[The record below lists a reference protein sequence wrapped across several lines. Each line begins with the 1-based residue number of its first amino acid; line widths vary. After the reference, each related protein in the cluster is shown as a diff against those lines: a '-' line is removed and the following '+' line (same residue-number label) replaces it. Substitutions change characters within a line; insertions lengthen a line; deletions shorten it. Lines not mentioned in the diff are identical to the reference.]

1 MLYFPP
7 VIQMNNIPLFSSQ
20 GGTAALILREIPFS
34 KKAYILLELVVE
46 ENLGPMIAECVSFC
60 RACGAELC
68 YVTRRDSTAP
78 LPLPH
83 SHDIIEMAMD
93 KALLPQGAPVRLAGL
108 QEDNDSIYI
117 RLYNQCFAHVSGAA
131 AYDRKQ
137 IQRIYLL
144 RQKAFL
150 ALLPDGT
157 PYGFGEL
164 HDNELSAVGVLPEYR
179 GRGYDLTLALLAH
192 CPGPELTLTVA
203 SDNPAALRVYR
214 KIGFREKRT
223 VSSWYQA

>member
-1 MLYFPP
+1 M
-7 VIQMNNIPLFSSQ
+7 FSSQ

-34 KKAYILLELVVE
+34 RKAYILLEIVVE
-46 ENLGPMIAECVSFC
+46 ENLPAMIEECVSFC
-60 RACGAELC
+60 RACGAEKC
-68 YVTRRDSTAP
+68 YLTRRDSAAP

-83 SHDIIEMAMD
+83 AHDIIEMTMN
-93 KALLPQGAPVRLAGL
+93 KADLPQGQPVKLAGL

-117 RLYNQCFAHVSGAA
+117 SIYNRCFAHVSGAA

-157 PYGFGEL
+157 PFGFGEL
-164 HDNELSAVGVLPEYR
+164 HDNELAAVGVLPEYR
-179 GRGYDLTLALLAH
+179 GRGYALTLALLAH

-203 SDNPAALRVYR
+203 SDNPAALRLYE
-214 KIGFREKRT
+214 KIGFREERI
-223 VSSWYQA
+223 VSSWYEA